1 MQMYVEAQAKT
12 DGKVQ
17 AGNSCH
23 KESGFIQ
30 EIATEV
36 DLFFFE
42 PSELHLTLRS
52 QQHSAPT
59 TWIGHVAGRTRGEP

>member
-36 DLFFFE
+36 NFFY
-42 PSELHLTLRS
+42 
-52 QQHSAPT
+52 
-59 TWIGHVAGRTRGEP
+59 